1 MVLTTALNYVVG
13 IYAGKVLRDF
23 DILPLQG
30 FQWVSDQLLDCWATV
45 LERRFSVP
53 EQQSS
58 VGAFPLREF
67 TAITSADNCETLLRS
82 RNVSVDPSATQSH
95 SLTFLQNQWVY
106 CRLGFLTSATKMC

>member
-1 MVLTTALNYVVG
+1 MHGLGRVVLTTALNYVVG
-13 IYAGKVLRDF
+13 IYGGKVLRDF

-45 LERRFSVP
+45 MERRFSVP

-67 TAITSADNCETLLRS
+67 TAITGSPDCQTLLRS
-82 RNVSVDPSATQSH
+82 RN
-95 SLTFLQNQWVY
+95 LCTF
-106 CRLGFLTSATKMC
+106 C